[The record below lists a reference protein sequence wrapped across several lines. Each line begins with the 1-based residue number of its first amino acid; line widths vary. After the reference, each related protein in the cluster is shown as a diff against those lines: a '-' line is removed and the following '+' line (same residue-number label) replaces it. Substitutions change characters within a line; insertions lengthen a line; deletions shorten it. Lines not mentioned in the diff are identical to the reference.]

1 VTPFPWQLIVMLVG
15 IGVLVLVL
23 AVPIFWLIAVA
34 GRRGW
39 RKFTWLLPA
48 ATWFVV
54 VAPTGCWLLVN
65 ALRLIS
71 NP

>member
-1 VTPFPWQLIVMLVG
+1 MTPFPWQLIVMLVG

-23 AVPIFWLIAVA
+23 AVPIWWLIAVA
-34 GRRGW
+34 VRRGW
-39 RKFTWLLPA
+39 RNSLWLLPA

-65 ALRLIS
+65 AMRLIS
-71 NP
+71 S